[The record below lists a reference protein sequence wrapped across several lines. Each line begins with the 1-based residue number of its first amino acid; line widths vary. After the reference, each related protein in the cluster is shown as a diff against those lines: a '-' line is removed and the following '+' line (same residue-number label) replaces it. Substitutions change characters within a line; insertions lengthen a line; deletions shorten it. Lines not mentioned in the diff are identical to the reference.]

1 MTLIV
6 GYAPDEQGRAGL
18 HLGALLARSAGDRL
32 VVCSVV
38 PSPWV
43 PGMARVDAEYRS
55 YLDATADE
63 ALDRAR
69 TNLPGGIET
78 TFVRHS
84 ARSAAV
90 GLLELAAEH
99 EASIV
104 VLGSSSAGAFG
115 HIALGS
121 VTDRLLHSS
130 PVSLALAPRGFRCR
144 DDATVTRVTTA
155 YGGGSAESLVVAA
168 ASVAARGGATLRI
181 ASFAVWS
188 RPPYTMALGT
198 DSEDLVLQEWTADLE
213 KTVHA
218 AMTRVEGLPEKVDKV
233 ETVIGRGGSWQE
245 ALDDIGWAEGDVMV
259 VGSSELGPVAQVF
272 LGSRAT
278 KILRHSPVPVVVVP
292 RERAEALAERAA
304 GASDEER

>member
-1 MTLIV
+1 MTMIV
-6 GYAPDEQGRAGL
+6 GYAPDERGRAAL

-32 VVCSVV
+32 IVSSVV

-63 ALDRAR
+63 ALQRAQA
-69 TNLPGGIET
+69 NLPPGVEAS
-78 TFVRHS
+78 FVRHS

-99 EASIV
+99 EAVLV

-130 PVSLALAPRGFRCR
+130 PVSLALAPRGFRSR

-155 YGGGSAESLVVAA
+155 YGGSSAESLVVAA
-168 ASVAARGGATLRI
+168 ASVAERVGATLRI
-181 ASFAVWS
+181 ASFAVWTK
-188 RPPYTMALGT
+188 PPYTMTLGT
-198 DSEDLVLQEWTADLE
+198 DSEDLVLREWTAALE
-213 KTVHA
+213 KTA
-218 AMTRVEGLPEKVDKV
+218 QITLTRVEGLPATLAKV
-233 ETVIGRGGSWQE
+233 ETVIGRGATWQE
-245 ALDDIGWAEGDVMV
+245 ALDDVGWTEGDVMV

-292 RERAEALAERAA
+292 RERADVLAERAA
-304 GASDEER
+304 GASGEER

>member
-1 MTLIV
+1 MTMIV
-6 GYAPDEQGRAGL
+6 GYAPDERGRAAL

-63 ALDRAR
+63 ALERAR
-69 TNLPGGIET
+69 ENLPPGVEA

-99 EASIV
+99 EAVLV

-115 HIALGS
+115 HIVLGS

-130 PVSLALAPRGFRCR
+130 PVSLALAPRGFRSR
-144 DDATVTRVTTA
+144 DDAMVSRVTTA
-155 YGGGSAESLVVAA
+155 YGGTSAESLVVAA
-168 ASVAARGGATLRI
+168 ASVAERVGARLRI
-181 ASFAVWS
+181 ASFAVWTK
-188 RPPYTMALGT
+188 PPYTMTLGT
-198 DSEDLVLQEWTADLE
+198 DSEDLVLREWTAALE
-213 KTVHA
+213 KTA
-218 AMTRVEGLPEKVDKV
+218 QLTLTRVEGLPATLAKV
-233 ETVIGRGGSWQE
+233 ETVIGRGATWQE
-245 ALDDIGWAEGDVMV
+245 ALDDVGWTEGDVMV
-259 VGSSELGPVAQVF
+259 VGSSELGAVAQVF

-292 RERAEALAERAA
+292 RERADVLAERAA
-304 GASDEER
+304 GASGEER

>member
-1 MTLIV
+1 MTMIV
-6 GYAPDEQGRAGL
+6 GYAPDERGSAAL
-18 HLGALLARSAGDRL
+18 YLGALLARSAGDEL
-32 VVCSVV
+32 VVGSVV
-38 PSPWV
+38 PAPWL

-55 YLDATADE
+55 YLDTTADE
-63 ALDRAR
+63 ALVRAR
-69 TNLPGGIET
+69 TNLPRAVEA
-78 TFVRHS
+78 TFVRRS
-84 ARSAAV
+84 ARSAAA

-99 EASIV
+99 AASLV

-144 DDATVTRVTTA
+144 EDATVARVTTA
-155 YGGGSAESLVVAA
+155 YGGSSAESLVLAA
-168 ASVAARGGATLRI
+168 ASVAGRVGAGLRI

-188 RPPYTMALGT
+188 RPPYTLTLGT
-198 DSEDLVLQEWTADLE
+198 DSEDLVLQEWTAALE
-213 KTVHA
+213 KTA
-218 AMTRVEGLPEKVDKV
+218 RDTLARVEDLPERLDQI

-245 ALDDIGWAEGDVMV
+245 ALDEVGWTDGDVMV

-292 RERAEALAERAA
+292 RERAEVLAGRAVRP
-304 GASDEER
+304 SDEEQ

>member
-1 MTLIV
+1 MTMIV
-6 GYAPDEQGRAGL
+6 GYAPDERGRAAL
-18 HLGALLARSAGDRL
+18 HLGVLLARSAADRL

-63 ALDRAR
+63 ALERAR
-69 TNLPGGIET
+69 ENLPPGVEA

-99 EASIV
+99 EAVLV

-130 PVSLALAPRGFRCR
+130 PVSLALAPRGFRSR
-144 DDATVTRVTTA
+144 DAATVTRVTTA
-155 YGGGSAESLVVAA
+155 YGGSSAESLVVAA
-168 ASVAARGGATLRI
+168 ASVAARVGARLRI

-188 RPPYTMALGT
+188 KPPYTMSLGT
-198 DSEDLVLQEWTADLE
+198 ESEDLVLREWTAALE
-213 KTVHA
+213 KTAQVTL
-218 AMTRVEGLPEKVDKV
+218 TRVEGLPSTLAKV
-233 ETVIGRGGSWQE
+233 ETVIGRGATWQE
-245 ALDDIGWAEGDVMV
+245 ALDDVGWTEGDVMV

-292 RERAEALAERAA
+292 RERADALAQSAS
-304 GASDEER
+304 ASDEER